1 MIARIFILCCL
12 SALIACSGNSDRI
25 PASVVNVPGSAS
37 EKKSDTALPQIAFD
51 KTEHDFGRVIQGEK
65 VTYAFRFTNTGN
77 ADLIIANIT
86 ASCGCTAYD
95 YPRAPIKPGQQETI
109 RVTFDSAGREGFQ
122 SKSVTIATNAQ
133 PSITNLIVKAQIY
146 LPEKRR

>member
-1 MIARIFILCCL
+1 MIARIIILCSL
-12 SALIACSGNSDRI
+12 LALIACSGNSDRV

-37 EKKSDTALPQIAFD
+37 GQNSDADLPQIEFE
-51 KTEHDFGRVIQGEK
+51 KTEHNFGRVIQGEK
-65 VTYAFRFTNTGN
+65 VTFAFKFKNSGK
-77 ADLIIANIT
+77 ADLLIANVT

-95 YPRAPIKPGQQETI
+95 FPRAPIKPGQQETI
-109 RVTFDSAGREGFQ
+109 RVTFDSSGREGFQ

-133 PSITNLIVKAQIY
+133 PSITNLVVKAQIY